1 MFRLSGLDGP
11 TRLRDKDFLILGD
24 QPLRRNTFRLRRR
37 GQYRHDPFPGQF
49 LPPDAIMVRRLKHHE
64 AKLLR
69 KTDFIE
75 YKSDKGHRDADV
87 RRRYMIQK
95 PEDYVRCP

>member
-1 MFRLSGLDGP
+1 
-11 TRLRDKDFLILGD
+11 
-24 QPLRRNTFRLRRR
+24 
-37 GQYRHDPFPGQF
+37 
-49 LPPDAIMVRRLKHHE
+49 MVRRLKHHE

-95 PEDYVRCP
+95 PEDYVCQSLESSKGLLTDYFF